1 MNISIRFLFLSF
13 GLLSVGS
20 ASFAQESKSVVLSD
34 QSKVVFNSPD
44 SKRLDGPYVVSNN
57 DKVFLR
63 GAYKNDIRTGN
74 WYAFNENEKLF
85 MRYNYDLKKL
95 LFVDTTSIGRLNID
109 IASNDPVVK
118 EKASIPVPISS
129 IDQYVSLLGTELKR
143 IILKENKNAQGTL
156 TADLIANID
165 KNGKPSYYATYLADG
180 VQSKTRLFI
189 SEKNFDL
196 EWIPASYNGE
206 PYASSFSV
214 KAKIDFGQKIPGRQ
228 RFQWVY

>member
-1 MNISIRFLFLSF
+1 MKIQMNFLLLSF
-13 GLLSVGS
+13 GLLSIES
-20 ASFAQESKSVVLSD
+20 TSFAQESKSVMLSD

-63 GAYKNDIRTGN
+63 GVYKNDVRAGN

-85 MRYNYDLKKL
+85 MRYNYDLKKI
-95 LFVDTTSIGRLNID
+95 LFVDTTSIGRLNINID
-109 IASNDPVVK
+109 SSDPVVK

-143 IILKENKNAQGTL
+143 IILKDNKNAQGAL
-156 TADLIANID
+156 TADLVTSID
-165 KNGKPSYYATYLADG
+165 KSGKPSYYATYPADG
-180 VQSKTRLFI
+180 VLVKTRLFI
-189 SEKNFDL
+189 TEKNFDL
-196 EWIPASYNGE
+196 QWIPASYNGE
-206 PYASSFSV
+206 TYASSFSV

>member
-1 MNISIRFLFLSF
+1 MKIQINFILLSF
-13 GLLSVGS
+13 GLLLIES
-20 ASFAQESKSVVLSD
+20 ASFAQQSKSVLLSD
-34 QSKVVFNSPD
+34 QSKVVFNSSD

-63 GAYKNDIRTGN
+63 GAYKNDVRTGN

-95 LFVDTTSIGRLNID
+95 LFVDTTSIGRLNIN
-109 IASNDPVVK
+109 IASSDPVVK

-143 IILKENKNAQGTL
+143 IILKENKNAQGAL
-156 TADLIANID
+156 TADLITNID
-165 KNGKPSYYATYLADG
+165 KNGKPNYYATYLADG
-180 VQSKTRLFI
+180 VLAKTRLFI
-189 SEKNFDL
+189 DEKNFDL

-206 PYASSFSV
+206 HYDSSFSV